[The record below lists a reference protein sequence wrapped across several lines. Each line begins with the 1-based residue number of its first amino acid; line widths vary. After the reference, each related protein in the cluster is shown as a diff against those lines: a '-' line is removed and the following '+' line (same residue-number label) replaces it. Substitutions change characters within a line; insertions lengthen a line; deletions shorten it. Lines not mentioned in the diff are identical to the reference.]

1 MYTAKKLENS
11 KYEITISVS
20 KEEFENYVE
29 HAYEENRGKFNI
41 EGFRK
46 GKAPR
51 SIIEKNYGS
60 TVFYDDAIDHMFAHE
75 YNNALMQEKEIVP
88 VANPEIRIDKFDD
101 NGIVI
106 IAEVQSSPEVKLGA
120 YKGLTVKKATGEV
133 KEEQI
138 EKELNQARERQA
150 RYVEV
155 EREAQDGDFAVIDFT
170 GYVDGK
176 EFDGGK
182 AENYRLKLGSKT
194 FIEGFEDQVIGMKV
208 GEAKD
213 VNVTF
218 PQDYFS
224 ENLKGKPATFKVVLH
239 KVEEKVLPELNDEFA
254 SNVSEFETL
263 EEYKADLK
271 KHMQENLDARLKRE
285 TENNLIEAVVKAS
298 EVEIPEVM
306 VERQLDMFIEDF
318 AMRLSYQGY
327 RLEDYLTQANVTREE
342 LRNERREQAKETVK
356 TRLVLEE
363 LVKQENLDVTDE
375 EVDAKIKDTAE
386 KYKKTVEEY
395 KKSLGEK
402 NIMYIQ
408 NDILMNKL
416 LTMLTENNTLAE

>member
-218 PQDYFS
+218 PQDYF
-224 ENLKGKPATFKVVLH
+224 
-239 KVEEKVLPELNDEFA
+239 
-254 SNVSEFETL
+254 
-263 EEYKADLK
+263 
-271 KHMQENLDARLKRE
+271 
-285 TENNLIEAVVKAS
+285 
-298 EVEIPEVM
+298 
-306 VERQLDMFIEDF
+306 
-318 AMRLSYQGY
+318 
-327 RLEDYLTQANVTREE
+327 
-342 LRNERREQAKETVK
+342 
-356 TRLVLEE
+356 
-363 LVKQENLDVTDE
+363 
-375 EVDAKIKDTAE
+375 
-386 KYKKTVEEY
+386 
-395 KKSLGEK
+395 
-402 NIMYIQ
+402 
-408 NDILMNKL
+408 
-416 LTMLTENNTLAE
+416 